1 MIIIGSTARLPTFSP
16 WQPCLAVGS
25 LETGGLRPKVSAA
38 PAIDT
43 GTLWNDKHL
52 AVIVVSQRLNGIK
65 PAQPALTF
73 KTLSFS

>member
-1 MIIIGSTARLPTFSP
+1 MP
-16 WQPCLAVGS
+16 Q
-25 LETGGLRPKVSAA
+25 LRPGRSNAA
-38 PAIDT
+38 RSVGVQQAGP
-43 GTLWNDKHL
+43 GPVLKQL

>member
-1 MIIIGSTARLPTFSP
+1 LVFQNGPY
-16 WQPCLAVGS
+16 
-25 LETGGLRPKVSAA
+25 SAA